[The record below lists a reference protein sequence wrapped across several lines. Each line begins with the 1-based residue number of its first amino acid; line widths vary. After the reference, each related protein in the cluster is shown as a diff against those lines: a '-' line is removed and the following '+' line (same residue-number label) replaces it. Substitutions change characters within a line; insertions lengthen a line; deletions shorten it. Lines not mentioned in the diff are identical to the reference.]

1 MVESIRK
8 RAKQNS
14 IEVTELIALKECI
27 ISEMS
32 LTQKLEIIDLKLGT
46 YSREALLFMES
57 EGLININKHKISFV
71 HQSFWIVTWF
81 NK

>member
-1 MVESIRK
+1 MELINTWWNQLEK

-32 LTQKLEIIDLKLGT
+32 LTQNWKL
-46 YSREALLFMES
+46 
-57 EGLININKHKISFV
+57 
-71 HQSFWIVTWF
+71 
-81 NK
+81 